1 MPAETFLPPKIT
13 ISLAMLTAYCIS
25 TLEKAVLPQM
35 FILGSIS
42 IGGTINKVEEPASAL
57 QISFEAGAKRILI
70 GSSALMMGRFL
81 FTLTQ
86 EHRNHKVLALRS
98 PFHEK
103 AAPGAQPS
111 LL

>member
-1 MPAETFLPPKIT
+1 MISVIVPVYNTEFYTVSGIRLREDKTCGGSSMLLKIR
-13 ISLAMLTAYCIS
+13 SG
-25 TLEKAVLPQM
+25 AVSNNV
-35 FILGSIS
+35 FDKESSVAIKGIAILLMI
-42 IGGTINKVEEPASAL
+42 
-57 QISFEAGAKRILI
+57 I